1 MGVGSFGFYLV
12 LLHRCAC
19 AQHACAALCALEA
32 VSCIVALPNLS
43 PDLLHL
49 AH

>member
-1 MGVGSFGFYLV
+1 MHLVFTLCFFIDVLVPSMLV
-12 LLHRCAC
+12 L
-19 AQHACAALCALEA
+19 LCALEA
-32 VSCIVALPNLS
+32 VSCIVTLPNLS